1 MSPSHEGNA
10 VFGLGPSD
18 FGFPLERNAP
28 SRPKVKSKSDGEEAS
43 AIKALTH
50 SVRCGEP
57 EAFSRFY
64 DLYSFRLYKFLLV
77 LARGD
82 ERQAREVCQA
92 VFIKL
97 AKRFEEF
104 DEEGNLWAWL
114 CTVAKNTFIDDVR
127 ARQRGQR
134 FVPLKEQCA
143 QLNGDSSGQLSELL
157 SDALTCLT
165 PEERELLQ
173 AAYVDERPLR
183 ELADGCDKTCKAV
196 QSRLARLRQKVK
208 EQLMKNLRHEKQS

>member
-1 MSPSHEGNA
+1 MLPSQEGDA
-10 VFGLGPSD
+10 AMDLGPSG
-18 FGFPLERNAP
+18 FGLAIPRNVP
-28 SRPKVKSKSDGEEAS
+28 SRPQVKSSQEGEGAS
-43 AIKALTH
+43 AIRALTR
-50 SVRCGEP
+50 SVRRGEP

-82 ERQAREVCQA
+82 EGQAREVCQV

-104 DEEGNLWAWL
+104 DEEGKLWAWL
-114 CTVAKNTFIDDVR
+114 CTVAKNTFIDDCR

-134 FVPLKEQCA
+134 FVPLEEGFA
-143 QLNGDSSGQLSELL
+143 QLDGDSPSQFRELL
-157 SDALTCLT
+157 RDALTCLT

-183 ELADGCDKTCKAV
+183 ELAGAPDQTCKAV
-196 QSRLARLRQKVK
+196 QSRLARLRRKLK
-208 EQLMKNLRHEKQS
+208 EQLLKNLRHENQS